1 MKKFC
6 FLFIFILLGWAY
18 FQEPEKIYYETPEEL
33 YEATNIDLS
42 DFRPISEAFLLDAPD
57 TVGYAKIGADI
68 AEISLGYIDGREVI
82 YRASKNIS
90 GLRLSGYK
98 GFCKTKTDEICVIN
112 DNHRILL
119 IKTNDLNYSIE
130 KRG

>member
-6 FLFIFILLGWAY
+6 FLIIFILLCWIY
-18 FQEPEKIYYETPEEL
+18 FQEPEKVYYETPEEL

-98 GFCKTKTDEICVIN
+98 GFCKTKNDEICVIN
-112 DNHRILL
+112 DNYRILL
-119 IKTNDLNYSIE
+119 IETNNLNYSIE
-130 KRG
+130 KKG

>member
-6 FLFIFILLGWAY
+6 FLIIIILLGWVY
-18 FQEPEKIYYETPEEL
+18 FKEPEKIYYETPEEL
-33 YEATNIDLS
+33 HEATNIDLS

-68 AEISLGYIDGREVI
+68 AEISLGYIDGREVV

>member
-1 MKKFC
+1 MR
-6 FLFIFILLGWAY
+6 LLKEPHKLIYGSSQ

-42 DFRPISEAFLLDAPD
+42 GFRPISEAFLLDTPD
-57 TVGYAKIGADI
+57 VVRYAKVSPNI
-68 AEISLGYIDGREVI
+68 AEISLGYMDGREAI
-82 YRASKNIS
+82 YRASKTIS

-112 DNHRILL
+112 DKHRILL
-119 IKTNDLNYSIE
+119 VKTNDLNYSIE
-130 KRG
+130 KKK

>member
-6 FLFIFILLGWAY
+6 FLFIFILLGWIY

-33 YEATNIDLS
+33 YEATNIDLI

>member
-6 FLFIFILLGWAY
+6 FLIIFILLCWIY
-18 FQEPEKIYYETPEEL
+18 FQEPEKVYYETPEEL

-57 TVGYAKIGADI
+57 TVSYAKVSPNI
-68 AEISLGYIDGREVI
+68 AEISLGYIDGREVV
-82 YRASKNIS
+82 YRASKTVS

-98 GFCKTKTDEICVIN
+98 GFYKTKTDEICIIN
-112 DNHRILL
+112 DKHRILL

>member
-6 FLFIFILLGWAY
+6 FLIIIIFLSWTY
-18 FQEPEKIYYETPEEL
+18 FQEPEKVYYETSEEL

-42 DFRPISEAFLLDAPD
+42 DFRPISEAFLLDTPD
-57 TVGYAKIGADI
+57 TVSYAKVSPNIV
-68 AEISLGYIDGREVI
+68 EISLGYTDGREVI
-82 YRASKNIS
+82 YRASKTVS

-98 GFCKTKTDEICVIN
+98 GFYKTKTDEICTIN

-119 IKTNDLNYSIE
+119 IKSNNLNYSIE
-130 KRG
+130 KKG